1 MGFIDID
8 HDRDHDHPLELRWR
22 KGNGIRGRTFKS
34 CARLGLESPTFRI

>member
-1 MGFIDID
+1 MESID

-34 CARLGLESPTFRI
+34 CVRFGLESPTFRI